1 MESFTSEMEWDTLK
15 IGPSSA
21 MNPKEK
27 ASIMDQMSSE
37 EVNEL

>member
-15 IGPSSA
+15 IGPATA
-21 MNPKEK
+21 MDPKLK
-27 ASIMDQMSSE
+27 ASIRDQMSSE

>member
-1 MESFTSEMEWDTLK
+1 MDDFTSDMEWDTLK
-15 IGPSSA
+15 IGPGTT

-27 ASIMDQMSSE
+27 ASIRDQMASE